1 MALYLQDTNIYTTVM
16 KVEDKAL
23 IQTMQQ
29 MFDYFKAH
37 SISVTGSDV
46 KFLVEAAEMLVLYP
60 DMEALVAVLSKLP
73 DNRLTANHLATLV
86 DFCKLKILEMETM
99 WRGNDLTS
107 GYAALFSVIEELV
120 CKQQDVTQKMLTPA
134 MLLVSLEIAKHML
147 YTPALKLLVT
157 TLSEVYDFRERTGL
171 NKLSSRELVPYLQ
184 IRYAEYCSGTRN
196 AVQAEEAVGASCS
209 SNASEVLCGDIYYL
223 EKWYIH

>member
-1 MALYLQDTNIYTTVM
+1 MALYLQDTNIYTAVM

-60 DMEALVAVLSKLP
+60 DMEVLVAVLSKLP

-86 DFCKLKILEMETM
+86 DFYKLKLLEMETI

-120 CKQQDVTQKMLTPA
+120 CKQQDLTQKMLTPA
-134 MLLVSLEIAKHML
+134 MLLMSL
-147 YTPALKLLVT
+147 
-157 TLSEVYDFRERTGL
+157 TG
-171 NKLSSRELVPYLQ
+171 
-184 IRYAEYCSGTRN
+184 IRQAHIVHTCSKATRDHF
-196 AVQAEEAVGASCS
+196 VGS
-209 SNASEVLCGDIYYL
+209 V
-223 EKWYIH
+223 